1 MASASQQ
8 YCLRWNN
15 HRSNLLTVFEELL
28 QNEAFTDV
36 TLAVDGGASVK
47 CHKMVLA
54 ACSSYFQTL
63 FIDLPCKHPIVVLK
77 DVKYC
82 EIKAI
87 LEYMYRG
94 EVNVAQEQLGGLL
107 KVAEVLKVKG
117 LVEENGSSSSSQ
129 ERRSEE
135 IETSMSPPPA
145 ITTSTTNS
153 AAHSSG
159 HVSPPHSTGSSYNPY
174 GKSTVPIDRVSQGRI
189 SLPMWALSGLPL
201 PQHPPSGHQASS
213 QSHSQHSVVGASY
226 DNGFETSPIN
236 PKRKKYASNLL
247 MNRDTPILRTV
258 LGQGHADSS
267 QNMTLLPPD
276 SHESNFRT
284 STNGSSNESGRRDST
299 DLPNNTEPVHSPY
312 TDVSMIDEEEK
323 QPSPQSYVDTKPG
336 VVNYMATQ
344 KPEWKRYKQYT
355 RHDIMSAIEAV
366 RSGMSALQAARKYG
380 VPSRTLYDK
389 VKKLGITTSRP
400 FKRGSNGAGGA
411 CFPYGIGGNANGN
424 IYAMNSGALS
434 ESENEN
440 SNALYENPST
450 ILETNYVKRDVSAER
465 EANMESGRCSPTSA
479 LHPGKQQQQ
488 QQQQQQRNEDQVEDL
503 SVNRKPDVRVIM
515 TPTSVIKEEDDASD
529 NGNRDMIICLSITTE
544 EGLTCSDQVLDIQLK
559 VCKNRASFESVYSIF
574 DDRDDTAATSVIL
587 GLV

>member
-1 MASASQQ
+1 MGTASQQ

-15 HRSNLLTVFEELL
+15 HRSNLLTVFDELL

-77 DVKYC
+77 DVKYA

-117 LVEENGSSSSSQ
+117 LVEENGSQ
-129 ERRSEE
+129 GRRDEG
-135 IETSMSPPPA
+135 ETSSPPPA
-145 ITTSTTNS
+145 ISTSTTSS

-159 HVSPPHSTGSSYNPY
+159 HISPPHSTGTPYSLY
-174 GKSTVPIDRVSQGRI
+174 GKSPVDRAQGRL
-189 SLPMWALSGLPL
+189 SLPMWALSGMPL
-201 PQHPPSGHQASS
+201 PQHPASGHQPPHHA
-213 QSHSQHSVVGASY
+213 QHSAMLGGSY
-226 DNGFETSPIN
+226 DNGSDTSPL
-236 PKRKKYASNLL
+236 KRKKLSNLL

-267 QNMTLLPPD
+267 QGIPLLHPD
-276 SHESNFRT
+276 SHETHFR
-284 STNGSSNESGRRDST
+284 SHSNGSANEVDRRNST
-299 DLPNNTEPVHSPY
+299 ELSHGEAAVHSPY
-312 TDVSMIDEEEK
+312 TDISMMDEDEK
-323 QPSPQSYVDTKPG
+323 QPSPQSYAGDTKSG
-336 VVNYMATQ
+336 IVNYVPTQ

-355 RHDIMSAIEAV
+355 RNDIMSAIEAV

-400 FKRGSNGAGGA
+400 FKRSSNGSGA
-411 CFPYGIGGNANGN
+411 CFPYGIGGNANGG
-424 IYAMNSGALS
+424 IYGGLS

-440 SNALYENPST
+440 SSALIEPAAV
-450 ILETNYVKRDVSAER
+450 LETSFGKERDPIDMA
-465 EANMESGRCSPTSA
+465 RCSPSPA
-479 LHPGKQQQQ
+479 VLSVSKQPQV
-488 QQQQQQRNEDQVEDL
+488 EDQVEDL
-503 SVNRKPDVRVIM
+503 SVGRKPELRVIV
-515 TPTSVIKEEDDASD
+515 PPVSSIIKEEEPDAPD
-529 NGNRDMIICLSITTE
+529 NSGRN
-544 EGLTCSDQVLDIQLK
+544 
-559 VCKNRASFESVYSIF
+559 
-574 DDRDDTAATSVIL
+574 
-587 GLV
+587 